1 MNSFV
6 ERNDGL
12 RQDCLNFI
20 AKTLSDNGNKYE
32 FVEEEFIGSEDFEEV
47 IWDLGIAT
55 ITGRHGDSM
64 DFAIV
69 GITFENELVWF
80 HGVGVGEDEGEK
92 HSFTQSEIETGTL
105 CDVADMVKD
114 KFKTYKI
121 DV

>member
-1 MNSFV
+1 MDSFV

-20 AKTLSDNGNKYE
+20 SKTLSDNGNKYE
-32 FVEEEFIGSEDFEEV
+32 FVEEEFIGSDDFEEV
-47 IWDLGIAT
+47 IWDLAIVT
-55 ITGRHGDSM
+55 TSSRHGDSM

-92 HSFTQSEIETGTL
+92 QSFTQSEIETGTL

-114 KFKTYKI
+114 LFKTYKI
-121 DV
+121 N